1 MKLVKLEKLNCTPCR
16 MMDSFLEELDVKVDQ
31 KITLNKHPEVAM
43 KLGIM
48 QVPVLIL
55 LNEDIDV
62 LTATADEI
70 ESAKVDMIT
79 GQGRSKILGI
89 LEKAEKLN

>member
-1 MKLVKLEKLNCTPCR
+1 
-16 MMDSFLEELDVKVDQ
+16 MDSFLEELNVKVDQ
-31 KITLNKHPEVAM
+31 KIILNKYPEVAM